1 MAALMGPSLL
11 SKTVKGI
18 GIHVRSSNPVMSSL
32 SSSQNQNQ
40 TQSNPFGQSDNP
52 FNEATRSADRPLT
65 VDDVVT
71 KTGITL
77 AVIIVMA
84 VLNFCIGELFNPGL
98 AMILTLVGA
107 IGGLITVLVSTFG
120 KKFGSAAVTL
130 IYAVF
135 EGLFV
140 GGFSLLFAGV
150 SFGNSDGMALIGQ
163 AIMGTVGVFIGMLMV
178 YKTGAVKVTPKFNKI
193 MFGLIAGV
201 AVLALGNFLGAIF
214 FGFNPLRDG
223 GALAII
229 FSLVCIVLASLSF
242 MTDFDQAD
250 RLIRQGAPAQYAW
263 GIALGLAVTLVWLYT
278 EILRLL
284 SYFRD

>member
-1 MAALMGPSLL
+1 M
-11 SKTVKGI
+11 
-18 GIHVRSSNPVMSSL
+18 RSSNPVMSSL
-32 SSSQNQNQ
+32 TSNQNNGQ
-40 TQSNPFGQSDNP
+40 VQGNNPFGQAGSPFGQADNP
-52 FNEATRSADRPLT
+52 FAEQGRSSERPLT

-77 AVIIVMA
+77 GVIIVMA
-84 VLNFCIGELFNPGL
+84 VLNFAIGTLINPGV
-98 AMILTLVGA
+98 AMLLTLVGA
-107 IGGLITVLVSTFG
+107 IGGFVTVLVSTFG
-120 KKFGSAAVTL
+120 KKYGSAAVTL

-140 GGFSLLFAGV
+140 GGFSLMFAGV
-150 SFGNSDGMALIGQ
+150 AFGNSDGMAIIGQ

-201 AVLALGNFLGAIF
+201 AIMALGNFLLAIF
-214 FGFNPLRDG
+214 FGMSPLRDG
-223 GALAII
+223 GILSII
-229 FSLVCIVLASLSF
+229 FSLVCIVLAALSF

-250 RLIRQGAPAQYAW
+250 RLIRQGAPAKYAW
-263 GIALGLAVTLVWLYT
+263 GVALGLAVTLVWLYT
-278 EILRLL
+278 EILRFL